1 MPVSPEQPR
10 FSPSQPQRHLTSVAH
25 RCSADLR
32 SNPSLALSLQLLRP
46 DPPRADFP
54 NEANF
59 PPNPNKED
67 HLFLST
73 RTRFPPPGKA
83 SGRFRTMAAG
93 LLHRFLVLLNK
104 GNLKLKESSK
114 A

>member
-1 MPVSPEQPR
+1 MHVSPEQPR

-67 HLFLST
+67 HLFLSA
-73 RTRFPPPGKA
+73 RTRFPLAGESQRAFP
-83 SGRFRTMAAG
+83 REING
-93 LLHRFLVLLNK
+93 LLCLDWE
-104 GNLKLKESSK
+104 GNW
-114 A
+114 